1 MPPSDSRQKVTWVQR
16 FLTPALLVVA
26 IVIVAIGWVNDAINW
41 FLAVSLITLLVV
53 ALIERVL
60 ANQRHWWD

>member
-1 MPPSDSRQKVTWVQR
+1 MPASESRPKVTWVQR
-16 FLTPALLVVA
+16 FLTPVLLVVA
-26 IVIVAIGWVNDAINW
+26 VVVVVVGWANDAINW

-53 ALIERVL
+53 SLIERIL